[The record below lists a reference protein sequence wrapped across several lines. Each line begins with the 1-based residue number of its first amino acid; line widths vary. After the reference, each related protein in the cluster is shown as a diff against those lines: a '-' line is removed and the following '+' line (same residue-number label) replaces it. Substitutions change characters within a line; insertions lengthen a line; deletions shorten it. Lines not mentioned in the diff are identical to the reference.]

1 MPITHPPRPR
11 RLLPL
16 MLCSTLPAMALAQT
30 STSSGT
36 ELADGNGAEM
46 NPLVITAT
54 RNRSSEGETPQKV
67 TIITREQIEQQ
78 LAITQDPGQV
88 LSNLIPSYSPSRQK
102 LSNAGETFRGRSPLF
117 LVDGVPQTN
126 PLRDSARDSYT
137 IDLSMVERIE
147 VIHGASAEHGLGA
160 TGGII
165 NYVTKRPDGAGVRQH
180 AGIRLTSDDDFES
193 EGFGHKLDYRLS
205 GQTGDW
211 DYVVAASRQ
220 ERGVFY
226 DGNDEL
232 VGIAYPGEL
241 QDSES
246 YDLLA
251 KVGYWLDDQQS
262 LEASINHFDLEGG
275 DDYVP
280 VSGDREAGVATTARR
295 GNPDGDPGYNEVTT
309 ARLAYSH
316 ADWFG
321 NQLDAQLYRQ
331 RFRAQ
336 FATTPYFPYQD
347 GDGNTLYDQTR
358 NESDKVGAKFTLS
371 RDGLLND
378 RLTLTTGLDLLQD
391 DTRQMLVHTE
401 RTYVPETRF
410 RNLAA
415 FLQGDIDLT
424 DSLRLHAGVRQ
435 EQAELDVDDFSTV
448 DRSTD
453 DGDPKDV
460 TRDLVDVEG
469 GNPDFD
475 ETLFNAGIVYQATDW
490 AQLYANYS
498 EGFGMPDVGRVL
510 RGIETPGQDVDGLLQ
525 LQPIVTDNRE
535 IGARFDWD
543 RYGLELSYYESNSDF
558 GERLTYDQA
567 SGTWVGSR
575 EKTEIQGLEVT
586 GEAQVN
592 DAHRLRLTYT
602 HAEGE
607 SDTDGDGSVDTE
619 LTGINIAPD
628 TLKLAWSAAWTDRLS
643 SHLQYSHYFDR
654 SVDDPE
660 LEFDGYGL
668 VDASLAYRLPVGRTS
683 LGVENLTDEDYFTY
697 YSQAARN
704 SDDYYFKGRG
714 RTLTLSYQLDF

>member
-1 MPITHPPRPR
+1 MPTLSLSPHT

-16 MLCSTLPAMALAQT
+16 VLFSALPATALAQATT
-30 STSSGT
+30 STESEQAAGGD
-36 ELADGNGAEM
+36 EL
-46 NPLVITAT
+46 NPIVITAT
-54 RNRSSEGETPQKV
+54 RSKSTEGETSQKV

-102 LSNAGETFRGRSPLF
+102 LSNAGESFRGRSPLF
-117 LVDGVPQTN
+117 LVDGVPQSN

-180 AGIRLTSDDDFES
+180 AGVSLTSDDDFES
-193 EGFGHKLDYRLS
+193 DGFGHKLDYRLS
-205 GQTGDW
+205 GQDGDW
-211 DYVVAASRQ
+211 DYLVAASRQ

-226 DGNDEL
+226 DGNDER

-241 QDSES
+241 QNSTS

-251 KVGYWLDDQQS
+251 KAGYWFDDDQN
-262 LEASINHFDLEGG
+262 LEVAVNHFELEGDG
-275 DDYVP
+275 DYVP
-280 VSGDREAGVATTARR
+280 VPGDRDAGIATTARK
-295 GNPDGDPGYNEVTT
+295 GDPDGEPGYNEVTT
-309 ARLAYSH
+309 ARLSYSH
-316 ADWFG
+316 TDLLG
-321 NQLDAQLYRQ
+321 NSLDAQLYSQ
-331 RFRAQ
+331 RFRAR
-336 FATTPYFPYQD
+336 FATTPYFPYQVD
-347 GDGNTLYDQTR
+347 GETRFDQTR

-391 DTRQMLVHTE
+391 ETRQELVHTG
-401 RTYVPETRF
+401 RTYVPESQF
-410 RNLAA
+410 RNYAV
-415 FLQGDIDLT
+415 FLQGDYALT
-424 DSLRLHAGVRQ
+424 DALSVNAGVRH
-435 EQAELDVDDFSTV
+435 EQAELNVDDFSTL
-448 DRSTD
+448 DRTTD

-460 TRDLVDVEG
+460 TQDLVDVDG
-469 GNPDFD
+469 GSPDFD
-475 ETLFNAGIVYQATDW
+475 ETLFNAGLVYQATDW

-510 RGIETPGQDVDGLLQ
+510 RGIEAPGQDVDTLLT

-558 GERLTYDQA
+558 GERLTEEN
-567 SGTWVGSR
+567 GVWVGNR
-575 EKTEIQGLEVT
+575 EKTEIQGFEIT
-586 GEAQVN
+586 GDARLN
-592 DAHRLRLTYT
+592 DAHELSLSYT

-607 SDTDGDGSVDTE
+607 SDTDGDGRVDTE

-628 TLKLAWSAAWTDRLS
+628 TLKLGWSAAWSEKLS
-643 SHLQYSHYFDR
+643 SHLQYRYYFDR

-668 VDASLAYRLPVGRTS
+668 ADASLTYRLPVGRAS
-683 LGVENLTDEDYFTY
+683 LGIENLTDEDYFTY
-697 YSQAARN
+697 YSQAARV

-714 RTLTLSYQLDF
+714 RTLTLGYQVDF